1 VLNPEAYLCRAA
13 LNEARQKFRT
23 HQRRRLS
30 DHDVE
35 LIKDGSADRNAAKK
49 DMQERLLA
57 ALAKLDQEQA
67 ELLVLWSVHGYTDAQ
82 IAEMS
87 GKIRNAVA
95 VALHRAKNRL
105 KEL

>member
-1 VLNPEAYLCRAA
+1 
-13 LNEARQKFRT
+13 
-23 HQRRRLS
+23 
-30 DHDVE
+30 VE
-35 LIKDGSADRNAAKK
+35 LIKGGSADRNAAEK

-57 ALAKLDQEQA
+57 ALAKLDHEQA